1 MVSVF
6 ECFSTKQYKNEIQYY
21 VYFHKMV
28 RASKQSTPST
38 SVPTASAPTTSVP
51 SKETPV
57 KKAAPS
63 APKKVVAPATKT
75 AEVVASVPA
84 PAVDGPVSE
93 EVVADDLVELLTS
106 FSNKINQ
113 GTAFFTALKA
123 QFKVLQKSVL
133 KAHKTAQKVSNRK
146 NKRSGNRKPSGFVR
160 PTLISDE
167 LAEFL
172 GKPSGTELART
183 EVSKEINN
191 YIRTNKL
198 QDEKNGRQINADP
211 KLSTLLRLPAGD
223 SLTYFN
229 LQRYMKH
236 HFVKVEAPVVAAVA
250 V

>member
-1 MVSVF
+1 
-6 ECFSTKQYKNEIQYY
+6 
-21 VYFHKMV
+21 MV

-38 SVPTASAPTTSVP
+38 SSTAAPAATP
-51 SKETPV
+51 SKETSSAPSV
-57 KKAAPS
+57 AKKAAS
-63 APKKVVAPATKT
+63 TAAPKKAAAPKTTDVVVVTAP
-75 AEVVASVPA
+75 VVDAAAASA
-84 PAVDGPVSE
+84 PVSE
-93 EVVADDLVELLTS
+93 EVAADDLVELLTS

-167 LAEFL
+167 LAQFL

-198 QDEKNGRQINADP
+198 QDEKNGRQINADS

-236 HFVKVEAPVVAAVA
+236 HFVKVEAPVVVPVSVPVA
-250 V
+250 TA

>member
-1 MVSVF
+1 
-6 ECFSTKQYKNEIQYY
+6 
-21 VYFHKMV
+21 MV

-38 SVPTASAPTTSVP
+38 SSPAVTAPAAAAPAT
-51 SKETPV
+51 
-57 KKAAPS
+57 PS
-63 APKKVVAPATKT
+63 APKKAASTAAPKKAAAPSASKTTEVAVVPSPATD
-75 AEVVASVPA
+75 AA
-84 PAVDGPVSE
+84 PVSE
-93 EVVADDLVELLTS
+93 EVAVDDLVELLAS

-113 GTAFFTALKA
+113 GTAFFTALKT

-167 LAEFL
+167 LAQFL

-198 QDEKNGRQINADP
+198 QDEKNGRQINADA

-236 HFVKVEAPVVAAVA
+236 HFVKVEAPAAAPAVV
-250 V
+250 

>member
-1 MVSVF
+1 
-6 ECFSTKQYKNEIQYY
+6 
-21 VYFHKMV
+21 MV

-38 SVPTASAPTTSVP
+38 SSTAAPAATP
-51 SKETPV
+51 SKETSSAPSV
-57 KKAAPS
+57 AKKAAS
-63 APKKVVAPATKT
+63 TAAPKAVEVVVAATD
-75 AEVVASVPA
+75 AASA
-84 PAVDGPVSE
+84 PVSE
-93 EVVADDLVELLTS
+93 EVAADDLVELLTS

-167 LAEFL
+167 LAQFL

-236 HFVKVEAPVVAAVA
+236 HFVKVEAPAVPVATA
-250 V
+250 

>member
-1 MVSVF
+1 
-6 ECFSTKQYKNEIQYY
+6 
-21 VYFHKMV
+21 MV
-28 RASKQSTPST
+28 RASKQSTST
-38 SVPTASAPTTSVP
+38 SVPTTAPTSTP
-51 SKETPV
+51 LKET
-57 KKAAPS
+57 APS
-63 APKKVVAPATKT
+63 APKKAASTAVPKKAASTAVPKVVEVVTVPATD
-75 AEVVASVPA
+75 
-84 PAVDGPVSE
+84 AVPVSE
-93 EVVADDLVELLTS
+93 EVAADDLVELLTS

-123 QFKVLQKSVL
+123 QFKILQKSVL

-236 HFVKVEAPVVAAVA
+236 HFVKVEAPSVSAPTPVATA
-250 V
+250 

>member
-1 MVSVF
+1 
-6 ECFSTKQYKNEIQYY
+6 
-21 VYFHKMV
+21 MV
-28 RASKQSTPST
+28 RASKQSTST
-38 SVPTASAPTTSVP
+38 SVPTTAPTSTP
-51 SKETPV
+51 LKET
-57 KKAAPS
+57 APS
-63 APKKVVAPATKT
+63 APKKAASTAVPKKAASTAVPKVVEVVTVPATD
-75 AEVVASVPA
+75 
-84 PAVDGPVSE
+84 AVPVSE
-93 EVVADDLVELLTS
+93 EVAADDLVELLTS

-123 QFKVLQKSVL
+123 QFKILQKSVL

-236 HFVKVEAPVVAAVA
+236 HFVKVEAPVVAAAPVA
-250 V
+250 TA

>member
-1 MVSVF
+1 
-6 ECFSTKQYKNEIQYY
+6 
-21 VYFHKMV
+21 MV
-28 RASKQSTPST
+28 RASKQSTST
-38 SVPTASAPTTSVP
+38 SVPTTAPTSTP
-51 SKETPV
+51 SKETV
-57 KKAAPS
+57 PS
-63 APKKVVAPATKT
+63 APKKAASTAAPKKAASTAAPKAVDVVTVPATD
-75 AEVVASVPA
+75 AASA
-84 PAVDGPVSE
+84 PVSE
-93 EVVADDLVELLTS
+93 EVAADDLVELLTS

-236 HFVKVEAPVVAAVA
+236 HFVKVEAPAVPVATA
-250 V
+250 

>member
-1 MVSVF
+1 
-6 ECFSTKQYKNEIQYY
+6 
-21 VYFHKMV
+21 MV

-38 SVPTASAPTTSVP
+38 SSTAAPAATP
-51 SKETPV
+51 SKETSSAPSV
-57 KKAAPS
+57 AKKAAS
-63 APKKVVAPATKT
+63 TAAPKKAASTAAPKAVEVVVAATD
-75 AEVVASVPA
+75 AASA
-84 PAVDGPVSE
+84 PVSE
-93 EVVADDLVELLTS
+93 EVAADDLVELLTS

-167 LAEFL
+167 LAQFL

-236 HFVKVEAPVVAAVA
+236 HFVKVEAPAVPVATA
-250 V
+250 

>member
-1 MVSVF
+1 
-6 ECFSTKQYKNEIQYY
+6 
-21 VYFHKMV
+21 MV
-28 RASKQSTPST
+28 RASKQST
-38 SVPTASAPTTSVP
+38 SVPATATPSDTSVP
-51 SKETPV
+51 SKDTV
-57 KKAAPS
+57 TTKKASVTKKAS
-63 APKKVVAPATKT
+63 ATPKTTEVVVATSS
-75 AEVVASVPA
+75 SVPV
-84 PAVDGPVSE
+84 VDATSSSVPVSE
-93 EVVADDLVELLTS
+93 EVAADDLVELLTS

-123 QFKVLQKSVL
+123 QFKILQKSVL

-236 HFVKVEAPVVAAVA
+236 HFVKVEAPVVAPVVA
-250 V
+250 TA

>member
-1 MVSVF
+1 
-6 ECFSTKQYKNEIQYY
+6 
-21 VYFHKMV
+21 MV
-28 RASKQSTPST
+28 RASKQSTST
-38 SVPTASAPTTSVP
+38 SVPTTAPTSTP
-51 SKETPV
+51 SNETV
-57 KKAAPS
+57 PS
-63 APKKVVAPATKT
+63 APKKAASTAAPKKAASTAAPKVVEVVTVPATD
-75 AEVVASVPA
+75 AASA
-84 PAVDGPVSE
+84 PVSE
-93 EVVADDLVELLTS
+93 EVAADDLVELLTS

-236 HFVKVEAPVVAAVA
+236 HFVKVDAPAVPVATA
-250 V
+250 

>member
-1 MVSVF
+1 
-6 ECFSTKQYKNEIQYY
+6 
-21 VYFHKMV
+21 MV

-38 SVPTASAPTTSVP
+38 SVPTASTSAP

-57 KKAAPS
+57 KKAAPPA
-63 APKKVVAPATKT
+63 APKKVAAAKT
-75 AEVVASVPA
+75 TEVVASVPA
-84 PAVDGPVSE
+84 VPSPAPAVDGTVSE

-236 HFVKVEAPVVAAVA
+236 HFVKVEAPVVAPVA

>member
-1 MVSVF
+1 
-6 ECFSTKQYKNEIQYY
+6 
-21 VYFHKMV
+21 MV
-28 RASKQSTPST
+28 RASKQSTST
-38 SVPTASAPTTSVP
+38 SVPTTAPTSTP
-51 SKETPV
+51 SKETV
-57 KKAAPS
+57 PS
-63 APKKVVAPATKT
+63 APKKAASTAAPKAVDVVTVPATD
-75 AEVVASVPA
+75 AASA
-84 PAVDGPVSE
+84 PVSE
-93 EVVADDLVELLTS
+93 EVAADDLVELLTS

-236 HFVKVEAPVVAAVA
+236 HFVKVEAPAVPVATA
-250 V
+250 